1 MNAVSFV
8 PFNESGPNYRPP
20 TTQEVLMTP
29 GATSVSG
36 LLAAIVLAGCGS
48 GSGPGQATRYEPPNT
63 AFAASL
69 GIAPPVTSDQ
79 AMAIA
84 AAAAGG
90 TALSVAQEREGRVLF
105 FEVKVDTPSGRKE
118 VEVRASDGGV
128 VEIEA
133 DDND

>member
-1 MNAVSFV
+1 MIQ
-8 PFNESGPNYRPP
+8 Y
-20 TTQEVLMTP
+20 TTLL
-29 GATSVSG
+29 AC
-36 LLAAIVLAGCGS
+36 LLAADILAGCGS
-48 GSGPGQATRYEPPNT
+48 SSGPGLNTHYEPPNT
-63 AFAASL
+63 EFASSL
-69 GIAPPVTSDQ
+69 RIAPPITQDQ

-84 AAAAGG
+84 AAAAGR
-90 TALSVAQEREGRVLF
+90 TALSAAQEREGGILF

>member
-1 MNAVSFV
+1 MIQYTARLTCLF
-8 PFNESGPNYRPP
+8 
-20 TTQEVLMTP
+20 
-29 GATSVSG
+29 
-36 LLAAIVLAGCGS
+36 AAGVLAGCRS
-48 GSGPGQATRYEPPNT
+48 SSGPGQNTHYEPPNT
-63 AFAASL
+63 EFAASL
-69 GIAPPVTSDQ
+69 GIAPPVTQDQ

-84 AAAAGG
+84 ATAAGG
-90 TALSVAQEREGRVLF
+90 TALSVAQEREGGILY